1 MEKEYFQT
9 HLSDRQIVL
18 FYLGQEGFLIRYQDT
33 YYLIDPYL
41 SDYVDRNC
49 STDQVKWV
57 RRYDVPVRPEELDF
71 VDYVFCTH
79 GHYDHADPD
88 TLQALAAH
96 NKKAKF
102 IVPEPIRE
110 TIQSYGIDASSLIG
124 AAAGQK
130 LSLGPCDVIP
140 VPAAHEEL
148 HTDEQGNYKELGYKM
163 CFGNTTLFH
172 AGDCCIYDGLTN
184 LLGQIDILMV
194 PVNGRSYY
202 KLQDDILGNMNAVE
216 AVLLAKKIHARLLVP
231 MHFDL
236 YDVNCINPAHFV
248 DCLYNINPGQAFH
261 MFSVGEKY
269 IWG

>member
-71 VDYVFCTH
+71 VDYAFCTH

-124 AAAGQK
+124 DRK
-130 LSLGPCDVIP
+130 
-140 VPAAHEEL
+140 
-148 HTDEQGNYKELGYKM
+148 
-163 CFGNTTLFH
+163 
-172 AGDCCIYDGLTN
+172 
-184 LLGQIDILMV
+184 
-194 PVNGRSYY
+194 
-202 KLQDDILGNMNAVE
+202 
-216 AVLLAKKIHARLLVP
+216 
-231 MHFDL
+231 
-236 YDVNCINPAHFV
+236 
-248 DCLYNINPGQAFH
+248 
-261 MFSVGEKY
+261 SVV
-269 IWG
+269 